1 MFKRTSNIHATSVQK
16 NNLNYKIHMG
26 MLHDKLK
33 HYFKLTNMEQYEWV
47 CDQFASPAK
56 ASVMERSVKAREKY
70 IAPRN
75 LEKIT
80 LPPTNV

>member
-1 MFKRTSNIHATSVQK
+1 
-16 NNLNYKIHMG
+16 MG
-26 MLHDKLK
+26 LIHDKLK
-33 HYFKLTNMEQYEWV
+33 LYFKLTNTEQYEWV
-47 CDQFASPAK
+47 CDQFALSAK

-80 LPPTNV
+80 LPLTNV